1 MEWIEGANARTLD
14 ALCSLCA
21 QKPRCLGNTLS
32 ENDILY
38 LQDIILTQG
47 FHHVCLPDA
56 VMGRDLM
63 IMFIQALNYYNSV
76 ACLSALQ
83 DLPLHQS
90 VRNIYGD
97 LLDSPINSVAD
108 IENFFAE
115 SFDADFMWIETTDE
129 LLKLPFVSW
138 LWQTVHS
145 VAASEHIPIVALSYS
160 H

>member
-1 MEWIEGANARTLD
+1 MKWIEGANARTFD
-14 ALCSLCA
+14 AQCSLCA
-21 QKPRCLGNTLS
+21 QKPHCLGNTLS

-38 LQDIILTQG
+38 LQDIILTHG
-47 FHHVCLPDA
+47 FHHVCLPDV

-90 VRNIYGD
+90 VRNIYDD
-97 LLDSPINSVAD
+97 LMDGSIGSESD
-108 IENFFAE
+108 IEIFFAE
-115 SFDADFMWIETTDE
+115 SFDADFMWIEATDE

-138 LWQTVHS
+138 LWQTVHR
-145 VAASEHIPIVALSYS
+145 VAAREHIPIVALSYA